1 MSGCMFDLLRE
12 IVQTFSNNK
21 LRTTLTGF
29 AVAWGIF
36 MLIVLLGMSRGV
48 YNSFNAGFISQ
59 GANTMQ
65 IWSGITSMPYEGMKE
80 GRYVSIKQDDMEV
93 LLSQNANGVEAVTA
107 EINSRGGAN
116 VSTTRD
122 YIDNGYLGVYP
133 DKAVERAIDVS
144 HGRFINSKDM
154 ELRRKVMV
162 VNRKNAE
169 LLFGN
174 IDNVLGRQ
182 VECKGLAFT
191 IVGVYEH
198 DWDETNYIPYST
210 AQMLNAYKKDVNSIT
225 VTAKNVTTLEDG
237 EALEK
242 DIRRTLGRK
251 NHFNPEDPSAV
262 WIWNKFTNYIKM
274 NDGLSMLNMAVWV
287 IGFFTMLTGIV
298 GVSNIMFVSVKE
310 RTHEIG
316 IRRAIGAKPRS
327 ILSQVIL
334 ESVSITTL
342 FGYMGIFMGI
352 CATELLTKV
361 FADVEFVK
369 DPTVDI
375 NIAVQVTI
383 VLIIA
388 GAIAGI
394 FPAMK
399 ALKVRPV
406 EALRTE

>member
-1 MSGCMFDLLRE
+1 MFDLLHE
-12 IVQTFSNNK
+12 IVQTLSNNK

-48 YNSFNAGFISQ
+48 YNSFNAGFVSQ

-65 IWSGITSMPYEGMKE
+65 IWSGITSMPYDGLKE
-80 GRYVSIKQDDMEV
+80 GRFVPRKEDDMSV
-93 LLSQNANGVEAVTA
+93 IKSQNANGVESVTA
-107 EINSRGGAN
+107 EISGIAN

-122 YIDNGYLGVYP
+122 YISNGYLGVFP

-144 HGRFINSKDM
+144 YGRFINSNDM

-162 VNRKNAE
+162 INRKNAE
-169 LLFGN
+169 LLFGKV
-174 IDNVLGRQ
+174 DDVLGRQ
-182 VECKGLAFT
+182 VECKGLSFT

-198 DWDETNYIPYST
+198 DWDDTNYIPYST
-210 AQMLNAYKKDVNSIT
+210 AQMLNAYKNEVNSIT
-225 VTAKNVTTLEDG
+225 VSTKNITTLDEG
-237 EALEK
+237 EAFEQE
-242 DIRRTLGRK
+242 IRKTLGRK
-251 NHFNPEDPSAV
+251 NRFNPEDPSAV
-262 WIWNKFTNYIKM
+262 WIWNKFTNYMKM
-274 NDGLSMLNMAVWV
+274 NAGLSMLNMAVWV

-327 ILSQVIL
+327 ILLQVIL

-352 CATELLTKV
+352 CATELLAKV
-361 FADVEFVK
+361 FATVDFVK

-375 NIAVQVTI
+375 SIAVQVTI
-383 VLIIA
+383 VLIVA